1 MKIRPVILC
10 GGAGTRLWPK
20 KSKHQAKQFID
31 FGGWTLINKTF
42 ERVKSKVFDYPI
54 ISTNSKY
61 IKDVKKALKK
71 SKIKKYKIILE
82 PAKKNT
88 APAIGMMAALF
99 QLNHKDEIMGVFPAD
114 HLIVG
119 HKKFEKAINTAD
131 YIARKDSNLVTI
143 GIKPTFASTAYGYIQ
158 YDENSEIDHF
168 DSYHV
173 KAFAE
178 KPHGKLAKRF
188 LSSGDFLWN
197 AGMFFWRVDTFMDSL
212 NKYLPELH
220 DSLTK
225 IAPKLSSGESFDG
238 IWDLI
243 EPESID
249 YGLLEKAS
257 NIYVVSGEFRW
268 NDIGSWN
275 ALYDILN
282 PSKDGNI
289 VKGNGEVIKGKNNLI
304 HSNGRLTAIVGAD
317 DLIVINTDDA
327 TLVVPNDKVEDVKE
341 LVEMLKT
348 SGKDNL
354 I

>member
-1 MKIRPVILC
+1 MRCVILA
-10 GGAGTRLWPK
+10 GGSGTRFWPYSRSSRPK
-20 KSKHQAKQFID
+20 QLLNIVGEKSMLQMTVD
-31 FGGWTLINKTF
+31 
-42 ERVKSKVFDYPI
+42 R
-54 ISTNSKY
+54 
-61 IKDVKKALKK
+61 LK
-71 SKIKKYKIILE
+71 KIKKITHIYIITRKDLYDQIIEEVDGVDPKNVIVE
-82 PAKKNT
+82 PSGKNT

-238 IWDLI
+238 LWDLI

-289 VKGNGEVIKGKNNLI
+289 IKGNGEVIKGKNNLI
-304 HSNGRLTAIVGAD
+304 HSSGRLTAIVGAD
-317 DLIVINTDDA
+317 NLIVINTDDA

-341 LVEMLKT
+341 LVEILKA

>member
-1 MKIRPVILC
+1 MRCVILA
-10 GGAGTRLWPK
+10 GGSGTRFWPYSRSSRPK
-20 KSKHQAKQFID
+20 QLLNIIGEKSMLQMTVD
-31 FGGWTLINKTF
+31 
-42 ERVKSKVFDYPI
+42 R
-54 ISTNSKY
+54 
-61 IKDVKKALKK
+61 LK
-71 SKIKKYKIILE
+71 KIKKITHIYIITRKDLYDQIIEEVDGVDPKNVIVE
-82 PAKKNT
+82 PSGKNT

-238 IWDLI
+238 LWDLI

-282 PSKDGNI
+282 PSKGGNI

-341 LVEMLKT
+341 LVEILKA

>member
-1 MKIRPVILC
+1 MRCVILA
-10 GGAGTRLWPK
+10 GGSGTRFWPYSRSSRPK
-20 KSKHQAKQFID
+20 QLLNIVGEKSMLQMTVD
-31 FGGWTLINKTF
+31 
-42 ERVKSKVFDYPI
+42 R
-54 ISTNSKY
+54 
-61 IKDVKKALKK
+61 LK
-71 SKIKKYKIILE
+71 KIKKITHIYIITRKDLYDQIIEEVDGVDPKNVIVE
-82 PAKKNT
+82 PSGKNT

-197 AGMFFWRVDTFMDSL
+197 AGMFFWRVDTFMHSL

-238 IWDLI
+238 LWDLI

-257 NIYVVSGEFRW
+257 NIYVVSGDFRW

-341 LVEMLKT
+341 LVEILKA

>member
-1 MKIRPVILC
+1 MRCVILA
-10 GGAGTRLWPK
+10 GGSGTRFWPYSRSSRPK
-20 KSKHQAKQFID
+20 QLLNIVGEKSMLQMTVD
-31 FGGWTLINKTF
+31 
-42 ERVKSKVFDYPI
+42 R
-54 ISTNSKY
+54 
-61 IKDVKKALKK
+61 LK
-71 SKIKKYKIILE
+71 KIKKITHIYIITRKDLYDQIIEEVDGVDPKNVIVE
-82 PAKKNT
+82 PSGKNT

-304 HSNGRLTAIVGAD
+304 HSNGRLTAIVGAN

-341 LVEMLKT
+341 LVKILKA

>member
-1 MKIRPVILC
+1 MRCVILA
-10 GGAGTRLWPK
+10 GGSGTRFWPYSRSSRPK
-20 KSKHQAKQFID
+20 QLLNIVGEKSMLQMTVD
-31 FGGWTLINKTF
+31 
-42 ERVKSKVFDYPI
+42 R
-54 ISTNSKY
+54 
-61 IKDVKKALKK
+61 LK
-71 SKIKKYKIILE
+71 KIKKITHIYIITRKDLYDQIIEEVDGVNPKNVIVE
-82 PAKKNT
+82 PSGKNT

-238 IWDLI
+238 LWDLI

-282 PSKDGNI
+282 PSKGGNI

-341 LVEMLKT
+341 LVEILKA

>member
-1 MKIRPVILC
+1 MRCVILA
-10 GGAGTRLWPK
+10 GGSGTRFWPYSRSSRPK
-20 KSKHQAKQFID
+20 QLLNIIGEKSMLQMTVD
-31 FGGWTLINKTF
+31 
-42 ERVKSKVFDYPI
+42 R
-54 ISTNSKY
+54 
-61 IKDVKKALKK
+61 LK
-71 SKIKKYKIILE
+71 KIKKITHIYIITRKDLYDQIIEEIDGVDPKNVIVE
-82 PAKKNT
+82 PSGKNT

-99 QLNHKDEIMGVFPAD
+99 QLGHKDEIMGVFPAD

-119 HKKFEKAINTAD
+119 HKKFERAINTAD

-197 AGMFFWRVDTFMDSL
+197 AGMFFWRVDTFMGSL
-212 NKYLPELH
+212 NEYLPELH

-238 IWDLI
+238 LWDLI

-257 NIYVVSGEFRW
+257 NIYVVSGDFRW

-341 LVEMLKT
+341 LVEILKA

>member
-1 MKIRPVILC
+1 MRCVILA
-10 GGAGTRLWPK
+10 GGSGTRFWPYSRSSRPK
-20 KSKHQAKQFID
+20 QLLNIVGEKSMLQMTVD
-31 FGGWTLINKTF
+31 
-42 ERVKSKVFDYPI
+42 R
-54 ISTNSKY
+54 
-61 IKDVKKALKK
+61 LK
-71 SKIKKYKIILE
+71 KIKKITHIYIITRKDLYDQIIEEVDGVDPKNVIVE
-82 PAKKNT
+82 PSGKNT

-238 IWDLI
+238 LWDLI

-282 PSKDGNI
+282 PSKGGNI

-317 DLIVINTDDA
+317 NLIVINTDDA

>member
-1 MKIRPVILC
+1 MRCVILA
-10 GGAGTRLWPK
+10 GGSGTRFWPYSRSSRPK
-20 KSKHQAKQFID
+20 QLLNIVGEKSMLQMTVD
-31 FGGWTLINKTF
+31 
-42 ERVKSKVFDYPI
+42 R
-54 ISTNSKY
+54 
-61 IKDVKKALKK
+61 LK
-71 SKIKKYKIILE
+71 KIKKITHIYIITRKDLYDQIIEEVDGVDPKNVIVE
-82 PAKKNT
+82 PSGKNT

-238 IWDLI
+238 LWDLI

-341 LVEMLKT
+341 LVEMLKA

>member
-1 MKIRPVILC
+1 MRCVILA
-10 GGAGTRLWPK
+10 GGSGTRFWPYSRSSRPK
-20 KSKHQAKQFID
+20 QLLNIVGEKSMLQMTVD
-31 FGGWTLINKTF
+31 
-42 ERVKSKVFDYPI
+42 R
-54 ISTNSKY
+54 
-61 IKDVKKALKK
+61 LK
-71 SKIKKYKIILE
+71 KIKKITHIYIITRKDLYDQIIEEVDGVDPKNVIVE
-82 PAKKNT
+82 PSGKNT

-99 QLNHKDEIMGVFPAD
+99 QLSHKDEIMGVFPAD

-238 IWDLI
+238 LWDLI

-304 HSNGRLTAIVGAD
+304 HSNGRLTAIVGAN

>member
-1 MKIRPVILC
+1 MRCVILA
-10 GGAGTRLWPK
+10 GGSGTRFWPYSRSSRPK
-20 KSKHQAKQFID
+20 QLLNIVGEKSMLQMTVD
-31 FGGWTLINKTF
+31 
-42 ERVKSKVFDYPI
+42 R
-54 ISTNSKY
+54 
-61 IKDVKKALKK
+61 LK
-71 SKIKKYKIILE
+71 KIKKITHIYIITRKDLYDQIIEEVDGVDPKNVIVE
-82 PAKKNT
+82 PSGKNT

-238 IWDLI
+238 LWDLV

-289 VKGNGEVIKGKNNLI
+289 VKGNGEVFKGKNNLI

>member
-1 MKIRPVILC
+1 MRCVILA
-10 GGAGTRLWPK
+10 GGSGTRFWPYSRSSRPK
-20 KSKHQAKQFID
+20 QLLNIVGEKSMLQMTVD
-31 FGGWTLINKTF
+31 
-42 ERVKSKVFDYPI
+42 R
-54 ISTNSKY
+54 
-61 IKDVKKALKK
+61 LK
-71 SKIKKYKIILE
+71 KIKKITHIYIITRKDLYDQIIEEVDGVDPKNVIVE
-82 PAKKNT
+82 PSGKNT

-238 IWDLI
+238 LWDLI

-289 VKGNGEVIKGKNNLI
+289 VKGNGEGIKGKNNLI

>member
-1 MKIRPVILC
+1 MRCVILA
-10 GGAGTRLWPK
+10 GGSGTRFWPYSRSSRPK
-20 KSKHQAKQFID
+20 QLLNIVGEKSMLQMTVD
-31 FGGWTLINKTF
+31 
-42 ERVKSKVFDYPI
+42 R
-54 ISTNSKY
+54 
-61 IKDVKKALKK
+61 LK
-71 SKIKKYKIILE
+71 KIKKITHIYIITRKDLYDQIIEEVDGVDPKNVIVE
-82 PAKKNT
+82 PSGKNT

-197 AGMFFWRVDTFMDSL
+197 AGMFFWRVDTFMGSL
-212 NKYLPELH
+212 NEYLPELH

-238 IWDLI
+238 LWDLI

-257 NIYVVSGEFRW
+257 NIYVVSGDFRW

-341 LVEMLKT
+341 LVEILKA

>member
-1 MKIRPVILC
+1 MRCVILA
-10 GGAGTRLWPK
+10 GGSGTRFWPYSRSSRPK
-20 KSKHQAKQFID
+20 QLLNIVGEKSMLQMTVD
-31 FGGWTLINKTF
+31 
-42 ERVKSKVFDYPI
+42 R
-54 ISTNSKY
+54 
-61 IKDVKKALKK
+61 LK
-71 SKIKKYKIILE
+71 KIKKITHIYIITRKDLYDQIIEEVDGVNPKNVIVE
-82 PAKKNT
+82 PSGKNT

-238 IWDLI
+238 LWDLI

-341 LVEMLKT
+341 LVEILKA

>member
-1 MKIRPVILC
+1 MRCVILA
-10 GGAGTRLWPK
+10 GGSGTRFWPYSRSSRPK
-20 KSKHQAKQFID
+20 QLLNIVGEKSMLQMTVD
-31 FGGWTLINKTF
+31 
-42 ERVKSKVFDYPI
+42 R
-54 ISTNSKY
+54 
-61 IKDVKKALKK
+61 LK
-71 SKIKKYKIILE
+71 KIKKITHIYIITRKDLYDQIIEEVDGVDPKNVIVE
-82 PAKKNT
+82 PSGKNT

-238 IWDLI
+238 LWDLI

-257 NIYVVSGEFRW
+257 NIYVVSGEFTW

>member
-1 MKIRPVILC
+1 MRCVILA
-10 GGAGTRLWPK
+10 GGSGTRFWPYSRSSRPK
-20 KSKHQAKQFID
+20 QLLNIVGEKSMLQMTVD
-31 FGGWTLINKTF
+31 
-42 ERVKSKVFDYPI
+42 R
-54 ISTNSKY
+54 
-61 IKDVKKALKK
+61 LK
-71 SKIKKYKIILE
+71 KIKKITHIYIITRKDLYDQIIEEVDGVDPKNVIVE
-82 PAKKNT
+82 PSGKNT

-341 LVEMLKT
+341 LVEMLKA

>member
-1 MKIRPVILC
+1 MRCVILA
-10 GGAGTRLWPK
+10 GGSGTRFWPYSRSSRPK
-20 KSKHQAKQFID
+20 QLLNIVGEKSMLQMTVD
-31 FGGWTLINKTF
+31 
-42 ERVKSKVFDYPI
+42 R
-54 ISTNSKY
+54 
-61 IKDVKKALKK
+61 LK
-71 SKIKKYKIILE
+71 KIKKITHIYIITRKDLYDQIIEEVDGVDPKNVIVE
-82 PAKKNT
+82 PSGKNT

-99 QLNHKDEIMGVFPAD
+99 QLGHKDEIMGVFPAD

-119 HKKFEKAINTAD
+119 HKKFERAINTAD

-238 IWDLI
+238 LWDLI

-282 PSKDGNI
+282 PSKGGNI

-317 DLIVINTDDA
+317 NLIVINTDDA

-341 LVEMLKT
+341 LVEMLKA

>member
-1 MKIRPVILC
+1 MRCVILA
-10 GGAGTRLWPK
+10 GGSGTRFWPYSRSSRPK
-20 KSKHQAKQFID
+20 QLLNIVGEKSMLQMTVD
-31 FGGWTLINKTF
+31 
-42 ERVKSKVFDYPI
+42 R
-54 ISTNSKY
+54 
-61 IKDVKKALKK
+61 LK
-71 SKIKKYKIILE
+71 KIKKITHIYIITRKDLYDQIIEEVDGVDPKNVIVE
-82 PAKKNT
+82 PSGKNT

-119 HKKFEKAINTAD
+119 HKKFERAINTAD

-238 IWDLI
+238 LWDLI

-341 LVEMLKT
+341 LVEMLKA
-348 SGKDNL
+348 SRKDNL

>member
-1 MKIRPVILC
+1 MRCVILA
-10 GGAGTRLWPK
+10 GGSGTRFWPYSRSSRPK
-20 KSKHQAKQFID
+20 QLLNIVGEKSMLQMTVD
-31 FGGWTLINKTF
+31 
-42 ERVKSKVFDYPI
+42 R
-54 ISTNSKY
+54 
-61 IKDVKKALKK
+61 LK
-71 SKIKKYKIILE
+71 KIKKITHIYVITRKDLYDQIIEEVDGVGPKNVIVE
-82 PAKKNT
+82 PSGKNT

-99 QLNHKDEIMGVFPAD
+99 QLSHKDEIMGVFPAD

-119 HKKFEKAINTAD
+119 HKKFERAINTAD

-197 AGMFFWRVDTFMDSL
+197 AGMFFWKVDTFMDSL

-238 IWDLI
+238 LWDLI

-304 HSNGRLTAIVGAD
+304 HSSGRLTAIVGAD
-317 DLIVINTDDA
+317 NLIVINTDDA

>member
-1 MKIRPVILC
+1 MRCVILA
-10 GGAGTRLWPK
+10 GGSGTRFWPYSRSSRPK
-20 KSKHQAKQFID
+20 QLLNIVGEKSMLQMTVD
-31 FGGWTLINKTF
+31 
-42 ERVKSKVFDYPI
+42 R
-54 ISTNSKY
+54 
-61 IKDVKKALKK
+61 LK
-71 SKIKKYKIILE
+71 KIKKITHIYIITRKDLYDQIIEEVDGVDPKNVIVE
-82 PAKKNT
+82 PSGKNT

-238 IWDLI
+238 LWDLI

-317 DLIVINTDDA
+317 NLIVINTDDA

-341 LVEMLKT
+341 LVEMLKA